1 MPSFKFQP
9 QEEIKPS
16 VGGGRVIKV
25 SAFGKGKPTDVIF
38 PSNPYMER
46 ADSSMLAEDVLALND
61 LVVALQQQGIA
72 VEQFRDPGGKRMMLS
87 LENYNALL
95 TQLADLGYTVSVGFK
110 PAATDHYDK

>member
-9 QEEIKPS
+9 QEEIEPS

-38 PSNPYMER
+38 PSYREHM
-46 ADSSMLAEDVLALND
+46 DSRMLAEDVLALD
-61 LVVALQQQGIA
+61 QLVAALQQQGIA
-72 VEQFRDPGGKRMMLS
+72 VEHFRDPGGKRMMLS
-87 LENYNALL
+87 QENYEALL

-110 PAATDHYDK
+110 PTATDHYNK

>member
-38 PSNPYMER
+38 PSYMEKM
-46 ADSSMLAEDVLALND
+46 DFKMLTEDVLALND

-95 TQLADLGYTVSVGFK
+95 TQLADLGYTVEVERDYT
-110 PAATDHYDK
+110 PTATDY